1 MIVFVLLCPGERS
14 GKREEDMNI
23 GEVTRRLAFNTLDK
37 LQGGKLNTLKEV
49 NKAEIVDGVTPEY
62 QMRRQKALLQYAAAN
77 CPYYRERFAG
87 ELHHR
92 TLEDLQL
99 SDFPALNKLQFI
111 ENYDTIFSDAYLEL
125 KDSLAHLTTSGSTGT
140 PFTVLADPEK
150 MNHVNMNFMAVLEL
164 NGFRM
169 GMKRGEF
176 RAWIE
181 GKNTISKWRS
191 FKNNLK
197 MIEISNMGDEQVQAI
212 FERIRKEQIQVL
224 VTYSS
229 GLTALTEY
237 AERKELPVLEWK
249 NWPVEMIF
257 TMGEALPQSTREKAE
272 KIFGIRP
279 VLTYGNNENG
289 FIAVSLDGADTYTI
303 DLYSYEIE
311 ILKMDSDEP
320 AEEGELGRIVVT
332 DYYNRA
338 FPMIRYDTGDTGK
351 VRRWTDEN
359 GRVHAEFT
367 EIYGRRGSLIYN
379 TSGHPLSM
387 HVFMNNLLN
396 FQGILRQAKC
406 TQTGL
411 KTYTLTLNP
420 YPEVQVDEA
429 AVIASYKKYLG
440 DDAECTVEYVDV
452 LPVQQSGKTMV
463 CEQLCEEYL
472 S

>member
-1 MIVFVLLCPGERS
+1 
-14 GKREEDMNI
+14 MNI
-23 GEVTRRLAFNTLDK
+23 GEVTRRFAFNTLDK
-37 LQGGKLNTLKEV
+37 MQGGKLNMLKEV
-49 NKAEIVDGVTPEY
+49 NKSEIVSGVTPEY
-62 QMRRQKALLQYAAAN
+62 QIRRKNALLQYAASN
-77 CPYYRERFAG
+77 CAYYRTKFSGMAYADEG
-87 ELHHR
+87 N
-92 TLEDLQL
+92 TLEL
-99 SDFPALNKLQFI
+99 SDFPVLNKLQFI
-111 ENYDTIFSDAYLEL
+111 ELYDGILSDAYADM

-140 PFTVLADPEK
+140 PFTVLADSEK

-212 FERIRKEQIQVL
+212 FDRIRKEQIQVL

-229 GLTALTEY
+229 ALTALTDY
-237 AERKELPVLEWK
+237 AERKAFDVQEWK
-249 NWPVEMIF
+249 DWPVELIF
-257 TMGEALPQSTREKAE
+257 TMGEALPVSTREKAE
-272 KIFGIRP
+272 KLFGIRP

-303 DLYSYEIE
+303 DLYSYEVE
-311 ILKMDSDEP
+311 ILKMDCDEP

-351 VRRWTDEN
+351 IHRWTDER

-379 TSGHPLSM
+379 TAGHPLSM

-411 KTYTLTLNP
+411 KSYILTLNP
-420 YPEVQVDEA
+420 YPDVQVDEA

-440 DDAECTVEYVDV
+440 EDAECTVEYVDV

-463 CEQLCEEYL
+463 CEQLCGEYL
-472 S
+472 T